1 LGFWVVIGG
10 LPENTHPVHR
20 LFAPARKHDFS
31 IGAIMA
37 ARQTGRNHPCGA
49 TIAPAQI
56 VERPNLA
63 DRGPLEIERP
73 AALWS
78 GPGQRASANRTGR
91 DTMAI
96 SQKIRGLITTAWDD
110 GAPCLVATQGADG
123 PNISP
128 KGSMV
133 VFDDGHL
140 AYWERSKKQALAN
153 LGHDKRVC
161 VIYANFKA
169 QRDGILDSGFLRFY
183 GTAEL
188 HEAGPIHDAIFRL
201 LLPREQTHVGADT
214 GIGVLVKIERAA
226 DVRGKALP

>member
-1 LGFWVVIGG
+1 
-10 LPENTHPVHR
+10 
-20 LFAPARKHDFS
+20 
-31 IGAIMA
+31 
-37 ARQTGRNHPCGA
+37 
-49 TIAPAQI
+49 
-56 VERPNLA
+56 
-63 DRGPLEIERP
+63 
-73 AALWS
+73 
-78 GPGQRASANRTGR
+78 
-91 DTMAI
+91 
-96 SQKIRGLITTAWDD
+96 
-110 GAPCLVATQGADG
+110 VATQGPDG

-169 QRDGILDSGFLRFY
+169 QRDGILDSGFLRFW

-188 HEAGPIHDAIFRL
+188 HEGGPIHDKIFEL

-214 GIGVLVKIERAA
+214 GIGVLVKIDRAA
-226 DVRGKALP
+226 DVRGKPLP